1 MIYSHGGFDNNGAII
16 GPRSTRHSNPEEHA
30 TYYFTTFSKE
40 LLVQVMTVFIILCL
54 LPVEKAWQSPVLIEF
69 IIEEVRTRLKKNFQK
84 ITVIDIQLQHKGGHS
99 WTPQE
104 DSFSPVC
111 SCEGWSISKGAH
123 DHVSCETLVGL
134 GFCRLDM
141 VRLQHT

>member
-54 LPVEKAWQSPVLIEF
+54 LLVEKAWQSPVLIEF
-69 IIEEVRTRLKKNFQK
+69 IIEKVRTRLKDFQK
-84 ITVIDIQLQHKGGHS
+84 ITVIAIQLQQKGGHS

-111 SCEGWSISKGAH
+111 SVKVGAFQK
-123 DHVSCETLVGL
+123 VPMTLFPVKL
-134 GFCRLDM
+134 WLDWAFAG
-141 VRLQHT
+141 

>member
-54 LPVEKAWQSPVLIEF
+54 LPVEKVWQSPVLIEF
-69 IIEEVRTRLKKNFQK
+69 IIEEVRTRLKDFQK
-84 ITVIDIQLQHKGGHS
+84 NNCNSHTTTAKR
-99 WTPQE
+99 
-104 DSFSPVC
+104 
-111 SCEGWSISKGAH
+111 WS
-123 DHVSCETLVGL
+123 
-134 GFCRLDM
+134 
-141 VRLQHT
+141 